1 MESTETDTVLY
12 RRGNEYRRQGNWKRA
27 LECYAEAISLNPESP
42 AVEAKEMLDNIYS
55 FYCRD
60 MYNP

>member
-1 MESTETDTVLY
+1 M
-12 RRGNEYRRQGNWKRA
+12 
-27 LECYAEAISLNPESP
+27 EAIALNPESP

-60 MYNP
+60 IYNP